1 MARGRYRIDP
11 TEITETFEELNEQ
24 VDEAEEAETV
34 TDETGTG
41 TIDDLIQDT
50 GIDPARSQ
58 VLIPADDMPLEVDS
72 LPIPKPWMGLRRAAI
87 VYNFNFVYDDDTGE
101 WVRQHPFENLPGR
114 PLDTITGTVSNSTT
128 DTRSF
133 DTTAGLDT
141 ELLVGFR
148 VSGFSGGFSFR
159 DVVSG
164 ESAETSTALA
174 YSHTVRSDGSV
185 DLSVTAGSNT
195 GTTDYEATLYAMDP

>member
-1 MARGRYRIDP
+1 MVRGRQRPGGGTQFETDP
-11 TEITETFEELNEQ
+11 EVVE
-24 VDEAEEAETV
+24 DEAEADAEAEADDTA
-34 TDETGTG
+34 GTG
-41 TIDDLIQDT
+41 TVDDLIQDT

-58 VLIPADDMPLEVDS
+58 VLIPSDDMPLEADS
-72 LPIPKPWMGLRRAAI
+72 LPIPKPWMGLRRVAL

-128 DTRSF
+128 DNRSF

-148 VSGFSGGFSFR
+148 VVGFSGGFSFR

-185 DLSVTAGSNT
+185 DLAVTAGSNT